1 MIHLKS
7 TSALRSTVV
16 FFKSQCLCYDFSNIY
31 ESDVIRTLD
40 PCASNLTHWTQKV
53 SISWSLENKYYNF

>member
-7 TSALRSTVV
+7 TSALRPTVV

-31 ESDVIRTLD
+31 ESDVIRILD

-53 SISWSLENKYYNF
+53 SISW